1 MPAFKMRMMLSRPQ
15 EMHGPPVRAIA
26 PPAPARPRS
35 TRAVLMDPMVSRI
48 HKDKGGGCGCGK
60 K

>member
-1 MPAFKMRMMLSRPQ
+1 MRMMLSRPQ

-26 PPAPARPRS
+26 PPAPVRPRS
-35 TRAVLMDPMVSRI
+35 TRAILMDPMVSRV
-48 HKDKGGGCGCGK
+48 HKDKGGGGGCGCGK